1 MKTNILKSVS
11 TWKNLQANEHT
22 IMAVLGVV
30 VGLAGG
36 YGAVGFRYLIDF
48 FQTLAYGGKN
58 DLLELVVNLPWYHRV
73 MVPAIGGLI
82 VGPLVYF
89 LAREAKGHGVPEV
102 MEAVALKGGVIRKRV
117 VVVKTLASA
126 ISISTGGSV
135 GREGPIV
142 QIGSAIGSV
151 LGQFMKVSANRM
163 RTLVGCGAAAGIAA
177 TFNAPIAGSMFALE
191 VVLGDFG
198 LATVSPIVISSVVA
212 TAVSRA
218 YLGDTPAFIVPVYE
232 LISAW
237 ELPMY
242 LILGIFCAAVGV
254 LFTRTLYRIE
264 DLFDEIKFPD
274 YLKGIVGGLI
284 LGGGALA
291 FPQILGVGYGA
302 IDMALMQQMAWW
314 LLLILVPLKILA
326 TSITIGS
333 GGSGGIFA
341 PSLFLGAMAG
351 GFFGA
356 VVHHLFPGITASPGA
371 YSIVGMGAV
380 VSATTHGPLAAILI
394 LFEMTGT
401 YKIILPLMLACI
413 IATIASRQFLRESIY
428 TLKLMR
434 RGVDIKEGKEVNILK
449 SMFVK
454 DVMNPNVETINEAL
468 PLGQMAEVI
477 SKSKF
482 NSFPVLDAQNRL
494 IGIVSFNDYNEAIF
508 DENLKDLVVAKDLAS
523 TDLVT
528 VSMDDNLYTA
538 LEMISLKD
546 FAVLPV
552 VSARDAARL
561 EGVISRRDIIGA
573 YNKAVLKKSLFK

>member
-1 MKTNILKSVS
+1 MKNTLLKSLS
-11 TWKNLQANEHT
+11 GWKNLQTNEHT

-36 YGAVGFRYLIDF
+36 FGAVGFRHLIDF

-58 DLLELVVNLPWYHRV
+58 DLLELVVNLPWYHRIAI
-73 MVPAIGGLI
+73 PAIGGLI

-89 LAREAKGHGVPEV
+89 FAREAKGHGVPEV
-102 MEAVALKGGVIRKRV
+102 MESVALKGGVIRKRV

-142 QIGSAIGSV
+142 QIGSAIGST
-151 LGQFMKVSANRM
+151 LGQILKVSADRM

-191 VVLGDFG
+191 VILGDFG
-198 LATVSPIVISSVVA
+198 LATFSPIVISSVVA

-218 YLGDTPAFIVPVYE
+218 FLGDTPAFIVPVYE
-232 LISAW
+232 LVSAW

-242 LILGIFCAAVGV
+242 LVMGIFCAAVGV
-254 LFTRTLYRIE
+254 LFTKTLYRIE
-264 DLFDEIKFPD
+264 DLFDDIKFPD
-274 YLKGIVGGLI
+274 YLKGIFGGLI
-284 LGGGALA
+284 LGAGALF

-302 IDMALMQQMAWW
+302 IDMALAQKMAWW
-314 LLLILVPLKILA
+314 LLLLLVPIKILA

-351 GFFGA
+351 GFFGFL
-356 VVHHLFPGITASPGA
+356 VNQLFPGITASPGA

-413 IATIASRQFLRESIY
+413 VATIAAGQFSRESIY

-434 RGVDIKEGKEVNILK
+434 RGVNIKEGKEVNVLK

-454 DVMNPNVETINEAL
+454 DVMTPHVETINEAL
-468 PLGQMAEVI
+468 PLGQMAQVI

-482 NSFPVLDAQNRL
+482 NSFPVINNQKQL

-508 DENLKDLVVAKDLAS
+508 DEHLKDLVVAKDLAS
-523 TDLVT
+523 TELVT
-528 VSMDDNLYTA
+528 VSMDENLYAA
-538 LEMISLKD
+538 LEKISLKD

-552 VSARDAARL
+552 VSAQDPFRL